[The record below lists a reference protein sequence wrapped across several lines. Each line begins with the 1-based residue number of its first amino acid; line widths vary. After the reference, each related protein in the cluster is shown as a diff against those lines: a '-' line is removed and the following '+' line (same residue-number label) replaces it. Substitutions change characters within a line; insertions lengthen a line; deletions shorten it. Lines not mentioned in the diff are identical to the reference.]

1 MKTIPDVSPTDL
13 TKNIIGL
20 LVVVVW
26 LLMTYQG
33 LDIPTL
39 LEVTFIAVMGA
50 YGISVSKPVVSNVVS
65 RLSVKPQ
72 DGKPAA

>member
-1 MKTIPDVSPTDL
+1 MKIPDVTPTDL

-20 LVVVVW
+20 LIVVVW

-33 LDIPTL
+33 LEIPTL
-39 LEVTFIAVMGA
+39 LEVTFIAVMSA
-50 YGISVSKPVVSNVVS
+50 YGISVSKPVVSNALS

-72 DGKPAA
+72 DGKPAQ